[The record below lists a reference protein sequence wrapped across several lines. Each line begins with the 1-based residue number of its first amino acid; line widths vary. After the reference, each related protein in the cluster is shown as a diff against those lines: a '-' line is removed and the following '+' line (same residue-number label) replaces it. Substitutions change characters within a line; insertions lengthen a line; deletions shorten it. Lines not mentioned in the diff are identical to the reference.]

1 MVLVGEG
8 LEQRATSEAG
18 EEKQR
23 RDEPEA
29 RASSVGVLGGRKTL
43 LHLRELGGR

>member
-1 MVLVGEG
+1 MILVGEG
-8 LEQRATSEAG
+8 LEQRAASEAG

-29 RASSVGVLGGRKTL
+29 KASSVGILG
-43 LHLRELGGR
+43 EEENPPAPA